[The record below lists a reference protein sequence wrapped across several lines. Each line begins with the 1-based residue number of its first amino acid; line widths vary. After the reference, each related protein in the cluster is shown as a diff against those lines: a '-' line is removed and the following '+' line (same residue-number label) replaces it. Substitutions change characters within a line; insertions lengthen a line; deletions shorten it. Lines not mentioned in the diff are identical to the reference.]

1 MVGASN
7 KRTFLTSNYD
17 LSGTLT
23 SGQAFRWRFQEE
35 CVGWHR
41 GPAWVRL
48 RGDAYSIAAET
59 AEPVSDWGW
68 LEHYFS

>member
-35 CVGWHR
+35 AWVGIV
-41 GPAWVRL
+41 GPAL
-48 RGDAYSIAAET
+48 GAFARGCVFDC
-59 AEPVSDWGW
+59 G
-68 LEHYFS
+68 